1 MISDRV
7 ACNVSK
13 QEGTLV
19 I

>member
-1 MISDRV
+1 MNSDRV